1 MCASSMF
8 GRRRGRLRVWEK
20 RTPLHAFYVRL
31 RCRVSNKLA
40 HLRGEDV
47 LRSIKLR
54 GGLKA
59 KTACE
64 KEPRGRAR
72 HAGAIVWEHST
83 VNKRCP
89 PRLHIPSLSFSPTG

>member
-20 RTPLHAFYVRL
+20 RRPFATKPNVECVRG
-31 RCRVSNKLA
+31 SNKLA

-47 LRSIKLR
+47 LRSITLR
-54 GGLKA
+54 GGLKT